1 VRNGYGAAIRRI
13 LRDYSEAGS
22 RLFDDAMTAKAHG
35 QVAGVIASYDFRD
48 FKVIGDIGG
57 GRGHLL
63 RAVLRSAPHA
73 TGVLFDRPHV
83 IEQASAAAFDR
94 LTLQA
99 GDFFTDDLPVCDGYL
114 LMEVIH
120 DWDDERAA
128 KILERV
134 RSAARPQSKVLLIEA
149 IIPNGTAPSWPKT
162 LDILMLLIG
171 GQQRTLQEYATLL
184 EETGFT
190 LTREIDTHTGVSI
203 IEAVC
208 A

>member
-1 VRNGYGAAIRRI
+1 
-13 LRDYSEAGS
+13 
-22 RLFDDAMTAKAHG
+22 
-35 QVAGVIASYDFRD
+35 
-48 FKVIGDIGG
+48 
-57 GRGHLL
+57 
-63 RAVLRSAPHA
+63 
-73 TGVLFDRPHV
+73 
-83 IEQASAAAFDR
+83 
-94 LTLQA
+94 
-99 GDFFTDDLPVCDGYL
+99 
-114 LMEVIH
+114 MEVIH